1 MGDQFGQSDSG
12 HLRERARRARAM
24 ANYISDAEVRA
35 ALVTFA
41 KELEAQ
47 AAAQVEP
54 QRAHS
59 TQC

>member
-1 MGDQFGQSDSG
+1 
-12 HLRERARRARAM
+12 M